1 MVTLVA
7 QVSPERSTQY
17 SDLAAALAP
26 HELRLSPLGARVSD
40 PRLVRLG
47 RQDFLQFE
55 LSTAPDDDD
64 RRELGLMAM
73 TNAYFEWHNRLGGAD
88 GPFLRPIATP
98 FEPAFPLDLLTARR
112 YKGKTNEL
120 LTLFLCNVARFS
132 SAFAREPWGTL
143 KVFDPLAGGGTT
155 LLAALVRGADAAGVE
170 RDPADVESTVVFLKQ
185 YLQEQGIRH
194 SIREERLRKLGHRWS
209 FAIGKEGRTQCILAR
224 GETTQARELL
234 GGFRPHLIVTD
245 LPYGIQHHGD
255 LEALLKEALPAWAT
269 LLRPGGVMAL
279 AWDATRFSRPEM
291 IGLAEACGPLTV
303 LDEPPY
309 DALAHRVDRV
319 IKHRDVL
326 VARFA
331 G

>member
-40 PRLVRLG
+40 PRLVKLG
-47 RQDFLQFE
+47 RQDFLRFE
-55 LSTAPDDDD
+55 LSAPPADDD
-64 RRELGLMAM
+64 RHELGLMAM
-73 TNAYFEWHNRLGGAD
+73 TSAYFEWYDRLGAVD
-88 GPFLRPIATP
+88 GPFLRPIETP
-98 FEPAFPLDLLTARR
+98 FQPVFPLDLLTARR

-132 SAFAREPWGTL
+132 SAFAREPWGHL
-143 KVFDPLAGGGTT
+143 AVLDPLAGGGTT
-155 LLAALVRGADAAGVE
+155 LFAALLRGADAAGVE
-170 RDPADVESTVVFLKQ
+170 RDPGDVESTVTFLRK
-185 YLQEQGIRH
+185 YLQEQGIKH

-209 FAIGKEGRTQCILAR
+209 FAIGRDGSTQCILTR
-224 GETTQARELL
+224 GDATQARELL

-255 LEALLKEALPAWAT
+255 LEALLKEALPVWAT
-269 LLRPGGVMAL
+269 LLRPGGAMAI

-309 DALAHRVDRV
+309 DTLAHRVDRV
-319 IKHRDVL
+319 IKRRDVL
-326 VARFA
+326 VARSS